1 MTAVFSTTPDRP
13 STGSRDQAATA
24 TAPSARSIAPSVRP
38 STLPGSGSPVLARDR
53 AELRAALAAL
63 DRQATIARQSEA
75 GLPAPDDAP
84 ARAAAG
90 HARPTHARPTR
101 AVVMTMGALHG
112 GHASLLRAARA
123 QADQVV
129 ATIYVN
135 PLQFGAGEDLD
146 RYPCTLAADLDVCA
160 REGVDLVF
168 APRMIHDSPPL
179 VRLQAGPLGELLEGA
194 ARPGHFDGM
203 LTLVGTMLHLVRPDL
218 AFFGRK
224 DAQQL
229 VCIRRMVADLAF
241 DVTVIGVETVRE
253 PDGLALSS
261 RNVYLTP
268 EQRRSALALSRA
280 LAAGARAQAGGQ
292 DAVLATAREVL
303 AAADGVDVD
312 YLALASPDDLR
323 PVRSGPALLLVAARV
338 GTTRLIDNIDLALPP
353 ESPAP
358 APTGSPASA
367 GSPALT
373 PRPDRP
379 ADRDH
384 PGA

>member
-1 MTAVFSTTPDRP
+1 MTTVSSTTPGRP
-13 STGSRDQAATA
+13 STESRDQAATA
-24 TAPSARSIAPSVRP
+24 TVPSARSIAPSARP
-38 STLPGSGSPVLARDR
+38 STLPGSSRPVLARDR
-53 AELRAALAAL
+53 AELRAGLAAL
-63 DRQATIARQSEA
+63 DRQANIARRGE
-75 GLPAPDDAP
+75 GGPPAPDDAP
-84 ARAAAG
+84 TRAAAG
-90 HARPTHARPTR
+90 HPRPTR
-101 AVVMTMGALHG
+101 AVVMTMGALHE

-146 RYPCTLAADLDVCA
+146 RYPRTLAADLDVCA
-160 REGVDLVF
+160 GEGVDLVF
-168 APRMIHDSPPL
+168 VPRAIHDPPPL

-253 PDGLALSS
+253 PDGLAMSS

-268 EQRRSALALSRA
+268 DQRRSALALSRA
-280 LAAGARAQAGGQ
+280 LAAGARAQAGGR
-292 DAVLATAREVL
+292 DTVLATAREVL

-338 GTTRLIDNIDLALPP
+338 GTTRLIDNIDLVLPP

-358 APTGSPASA
+358 APTGTPASA
-367 GSPALT
+367 GSPAVT